1 MISIGLRMGTSVP
14 RMNTGSPP
22 YVAQAKIR
30 SEIDEFSLST
40 LRRRPFVA
48 GDRRGSKSTRV
59 RGSAAEDDTRSS
71 SNPGV
76 ACKFDRATAI
86 VYRSAMHTR
95 AAGTTLL
102 AGWLLMSPP
111 LIKDAKAPGGYR
123 LDSNAKVADWNQLSA
138 HDSATDCERAK
149 SQRALDAISMSQ
161 RLTGKKGTSDDAL
174 VTEAMHTLCVPS
186 DYIYGA
192 PPEEDESTAAPS
204 QL

>member
-1 MISIGLRMGTSVP
+1 
-14 RMNTGSPP
+14 
-22 YVAQAKIR
+22 
-30 SEIDEFSLST
+30 
-40 LRRRPFVA
+40 
-48 GDRRGSKSTRV
+48 
-59 RGSAAEDDTRSS
+59 
-71 SNPGV
+71 
-76 ACKFDRATAI
+76 
-86 VYRSAMHTR
+86 MHTR

-161 RLTGKKGTSDDAL
+161 RLAGKKDTSEEP
-174 VTEAMHTLCVPS
+174 VVNEAMHALCVPS
-186 DYIYGA
+186 DYIYGVPA
-192 PPEEDESTAAPS
+192 DENESTAAPS

>member
-1 MISIGLRMGTSVP
+1 MDM
-14 RMNTGSPP
+14 
-22 YVAQAKIR
+22 
-30 SEIDEFSLST
+30 
-40 LRRRPFVA
+40 
-48 GDRRGSKSTRV
+48 
-59 RGSAAEDDTRSS
+59 
-71 SNPGV
+71 
-76 ACKFDRATAI
+76 
-86 VYRSAMHTR
+86 R
-95 AAGTTLL
+95 AAGATLV

-161 RLTGKKGTSDDAL
+161 RLAGKKEAQEEPL
-174 VTEAMHTLCVPS
+174 VNEAMHALCVPS

-192 PPEEDESTAAPS
+192 PSDEEESTAAPS